1 MSPKLKIILILEA
14 YILLLAKYHVQKPKT
29 KWKYGWGSCAQKG
42 DQMKEV
48 HYWKDSRLPPKER
61 EQSL

>member
-14 YILLLAKYHVQKPKT
+14 YILLLAKYYVQRPKT
-29 KWKYGWGSCAQKG
+29 KWKYGWCAQKG